1 MTLQKKNNYLISLIG
16 IGVTAII
23 SFQAWIVSNI
33 IVVRED
39 VATIKAE
46 IKADHETKTDDHATV
61 SMLYGRI
68 QEGEGRD
75 NKMEK
80 RIDNIEAILPEI
92 LRKKQSNF

>member
-1 MTLQKKNNYLISLIG
+1 MVALIG

-23 SFQAWIVSNI
+23 SLQSWLVSNI

-39 VATIKAE
+39 VAAIKAE
-46 IKADHETKTDDHATV
+46 IKGGHELANSDHATV

-92 LRKKQSNF
+92 LRKKQSNY